1 MICPKCGFEQP
12 DGVECMRCGVII
24 SRYKGPVAGARGD
37 TPPPFSPGATPPPLP
52 PSFIPPPPVIAG
64 GAVHAPIPPP
74 PPVSPAGTMYGD
86 APANPA
92 GGTVYGGPPPAPAGS
107 GAVYGGGVAPAFSSF
122 PVFHGTFETGAITSE
137 VFSIY
142 FANIIPFLMLAT
154 LALSPVLLFSAWA
167 STLPA
172 GDPMAVSGRL
182 LANLL
187 QLFCAPIATAAIT
200 YGVYQQMRGA
210 SPSIGACLKVGL
222 STLFPLV
229 GLAIV
234 QGFGIGLASLACLVP
249 GIILAVR
256 WSVAVPAK
264 VEEGVGVGDALSR
277 STLLTEGFRWQVF
290 GVLFVIGAINVG
302 LTIIL
307 VLAFA
312 AKTQSGGFAL
322 SAGLLSIL
330 TTGLSATAS
339 AVMYYR
345 LRSVKEAID
354 VVHISSV
361 FA

>member
-1 MICPKCGFEQP
+1 M
-12 DGVECMRCGVII
+12 
-24 SRYKGPVAGARGD
+24 
-37 TPPPFSPGATPPPLP
+37 T
-52 PSFIPPPPVIAG
+52 
-64 GAVHAPIPPP
+64 
-74 PPVSPAGTMYGD
+74 YGD

-92 GGTVYGGPPPAPAGS
+92 AGTVYGGPPSPPAGS
-107 GAVYGGGVAPAFSSF
+107 GAVYGGQYGGQPGGQYGGQGSAGPAFSSF

-142 FANIIPFLMLAT
+142 FANIIPFLLLAT
-154 LALSPVLLFSAWA
+154 LALSPVLLFSAWEA
-167 STLPA
+167 SLPA

-182 LANLL
+182 LTNLL
-187 QLFCAPIATAAIT
+187 QLFCAPLATAAIT

-210 SPSIGACLKVGL
+210 SPSIGACLRVGL

-234 QGFGIGLASLACLVP
+234 QGFGIGLGTLLCIVP
-249 GIILAVR
+249 GIIFAVR
-256 WSVAVPAK
+256 WSVSIPAK
-264 VEEGVGVGDALSR
+264 VEEGVGVGDALNR
-277 STLLTEGFRWQVF
+277 STFLTDGFRWQVF
-290 GVLFVIGAINVG
+290 GVLFIIGAINIG
-302 LTIIL
+302 LTIVLIL
-307 VLAFA
+307 VFA
-312 AKTQSGGFAL
+312 AKTQSGAFAL

-354 VVHISSV
+354 VDHISSV

>member
-12 DGVECMRCGVII
+12 DGVECMRCGVIV
-24 SRYKGPVAGARGD
+24 SRYKGPVAGAAAGN
-37 TPPPFSPGATPPPLP
+37 TPPPFAPGLPPPLPP

-64 GAVHAPIPPP
+64 GAVHAPLPPP
-74 PPVSPAGTMYGD
+74 PPLSPPPAGS
-86 APANPA
+86 
-92 GGTVYGGPPPAPAGS
+92 GTVYGGQPGGPGS
-107 GAVYGGGVAPAFSSF
+107 SAPAFSSF

-142 FANIIPFLMLAT
+142 FANIIPFLLLAT
-154 LALSPVLLFSAWA
+154 LALSPVLLFSAWEA
-167 STLPA
+167 SLPA

-182 LANLL
+182 LTNLL
-187 QLFCAPIATAAIT
+187 QLFCTPIATAAIT
-200 YGVYQQMRGA
+200 YGVYQQLRGA
-210 SPSIGACLKVGL
+210 SPSVGACLKVGL
-222 STLFPLV
+222 STLVPLV

-256 WSVAVPAK
+256 WSVAIPAK

-277 STLLTEGFRWQVF
+277 STFLTDGFRWQVF
-290 GVLFVIGAINVG
+290 GVLFVIGAINIA
-302 LTIIL
+302 LTVVLIL
-307 VLAFA
+307 VFA

-330 TTGLSATAS
+330 TTGLSATAY

-354 VVHISSV
+354 VDHISSV